1 MKSTRSAENK
11 IKSARLA
18 AGMTQAEMSEKYGIP
33 ADTIKSWDRGKAYPP
48 LWVETLLLD
57 KLREESLVRKKLPRF
72 PELDDIKNFSAFA
85 RAYIEIHGVL
95 DSHIIKGYQNRRTR
109 LRIYGNLDVLSLL
122 NDVLP
127 AKPKK
132 IQEINTQTGTTYC
145 LSYQSKAE
153 VCEILD
159 WIDGSP
165 RNESVWERWNKTLD
179 CK

>member
-1 MKSTRSAENK
+1 MRNLDPWYANIVAEWNGK
-11 IKSARLA
+11 VNVYQSKYNLERD
-18 AGMTQAEMSEKYGIP
+18 GAEQW
-33 ADTIKSWDRGKAYPP
+33 A
-48 LWVETLLLD
+48 V
-57 KLREESLVRKKLPRF
+57 KLFNLPRF
-72 PELDDIKNFSAFA
+72 PELDDIKNFSAFV

>member
-1 MKSTRSAENK
+1 MPGKFSPARHCFSSQILGLHIFTHLRSTRFAFSGVTC
-11 IKSARLA
+11 S
-18 AGMTQAEMSEKYGIP
+18 TS
-33 ADTIKSWDRGKAYPP
+33 
-48 LWVETLLLD
+48 
-57 KLREESLVRKKLPRF
+57 
-72 PELDDIKNFSAFA
+72 IKNFSAFA

-109 LRIYGNLDVLSLL
+109 LRIYGNLDALSLL

-127 AKPKK
+127 ANPKK

-145 LSYQSKAE
+145 LNYQSKAE

-165 RNESVWERWNKTLD
+165 RNESVWECWNKTLD